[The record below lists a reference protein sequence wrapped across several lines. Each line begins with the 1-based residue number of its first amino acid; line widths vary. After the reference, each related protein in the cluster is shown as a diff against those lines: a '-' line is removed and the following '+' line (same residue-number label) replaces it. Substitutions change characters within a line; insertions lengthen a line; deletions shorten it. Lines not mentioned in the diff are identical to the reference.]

1 MFLPL
6 IIAILLGL
14 VNPANHNTNCNGGGT
29 VYVNSDGSNS
39 GDDGS
44 GSGGDEGSGG
54 DDGTN
59 PGGLPQVTGLVALQ
73 EITDSCLLQNHNK
86 DKRGSGCY
94 PFSIQINFN

>member
-54 DDGTN
+54 DDETN
-59 PGGLPQVTGLVALQ
+59 PGGLPPTDGPGHGGPGGNTG
-73 EITDSCLLQNHNK
+73 QNPPK
-86 DKRGSGCY
+86 
-94 PFSIQINFN
+94 P